1 MSTTRQPAS
10 DYFARSQTITDDG
23 PPELGP
29 NDVGELNL
37 LSSQPLPLHIA
48 PAASPEKARESPEKP
63 GGSPGAIPVGVPAGR
78 PAQRPV
84 GMALGMAPG
93 NALGMPLGSP
103 LGQAQG
109 TTSDGNSDWSL
120 WWGTFQRAAGARLH
134 VWRCSTHGLNV
145 GEALVVMTVEDA
157 QRMRLDDHATA
168 LAYLSNRFGPG
179 RFRLTPRS
187 EHGTK
192 LLGTQ
197 SLIAII
203 DEDTSMH
210 VTMNSAPTIPTPAPI
225 SGIDGETAIEIE
237 RMRLQAEIERERET
251 RRERQRDVR
260 EERRREKEADRERR
274 RDEDRKRRDE
284 DERRRADREL
294 QMHTLMVQMLKEVAG
309 GRAGSGKE
317 DALMAAIL
325 AKVGQ
330 PDPLVLKLLDTH
342 GKREELT
349 DFFKV
354 QAESMR
360 MASTLQTDSLKQVM
374 VASQEVQGQLMRQAA
389 EVASQRDGGDGWA
402 GIGSVLS
409 ATASIVAALRTN
421 NSNNSPVVP
430 LPTPTITMAER
441 RPTISAPRPRPAITV
456 APATPSKQTDP
467 VGESLRQVR
476 AVHQNGQGEDDTA
489 LRQIVAGLPPAL
501 SQAIRLGDVNA
512 IQREVMPA
520 VQADPTLAEW
530 LSQPSV
536 GDWLTSY
543 LQRLRAEL
551 GGELCAPDT
560 VTHPTIHSQP
570 VEADLII

>member
-1 MSTTRQPAS
+1 MV
-10 DYFARSQTITDDG
+10 G
-23 PPELGP
+23 NVLGR
-29 NDVGELNL
+29 GWCT
-37 LSSQPLPLHIA
+37 
-48 PAASPEKARESPEKP
+48 AAYVA
-63 GGSPGAIPVGVPAGR
+63 V
-78 PAQRPV
+78 
-84 GMALGMAPG
+84 
-93 NALGMPLGSP
+93 
-103 LGQAQG
+103 
-109 TTSDGNSDWSL
+109 
-120 WWGTFQRAAGARLH
+120 
-134 VWRCSTHGLNV
+134 
-145 GEALVVMTVEDA
+145 ALVVMTVEDA

-168 LAYLSNRFGPG
+168 LAYLQNRFGPG

-192 LLGTQ
+192 LPGTQ

-210 VTMNSAPTIPTPAPI
+210 VTMNSAPHNPTPAPI

-389 EVASQRDGGDGWA
+389 EVASHRDGGDGWA

-409 ATASIVAALRTN
+409 ATASIVAALRSN
-421 NSNNSPVVP
+421 NSNSSPVVP
-430 LPTPTITMAER
+430 LPTPAIIMAEK
-441 RPTISAPRPRPAITV
+441 RPAISAPRPRPAIAS
-456 APATPSKQTDP
+456 APPTPAKQSDP

-476 AVHQNGQGEDDTA
+476 AVHRNGQGEDDTA
-489 LRQIVAGLPPAL
+489 LRHIVVGLPPAL
-501 SQAIRLGDVNA
+501 SQAIRTGDVNA

-520 VQADPTLAEW
+520 VQVDPTLAEW
-530 LSQPSV
+530 LSQPDV

-543 LQRLRAEL
+543 LQRLRVEL
-551 GGELCAPDT
+551 TGGLGAPTT
-560 VTHPTIHSQP
+560 VTSPTTSPQVPDEDFI
-570 VEADLII
+570 V